1 MSSQLRARDVKKPK
15 TQITNIVAK
24 AQLVPPF
31 TLSSL
36 ELKYPFDHGK
46 KYNHKQTFHGARISI
61 LHDPFKFSV
70 FRTGTVMSLVSH
82 SLNELAD
89 SFTWLSSFLA
99 DFNLRLSDKH
109 DIVNITALS
118 DFLCAFNLFELVSHL
133 PFDSSY
139 DPTPQPSDKDELL
152 HLVDC
157 ITVYF
162 HDKAPRYTALIFPSG
177 KVIFTGFKFIPT
189 LKFHARELSSLLSKI
204 SLDHPEVIAK

>member
-1 MSSQLRARDVKKPK
+1 MPSQLRARDVKKPK

-36 ELKYPFDHGK
+36 ESKYPFDHGK
-46 KYNHKQTFHGARISI
+46 NYNHKQTFHGARISI
-61 LHDPFKFSV
+61 PHDPFKFSV
-70 FRTGTVMSLVSH
+70 FRTGTVMSLVSR
-82 SLNELAD
+82 SLNQLDD

-99 DFNLRLSDKH
+99 DFNLQLADKH

-118 DFLCAFNLFELVSHL
+118 DFFCAFNLFELVSRLHS
-133 PFDSSY
+133 DSSF
-139 DPTPQPSDKDELL
+139 DPSPLYSGKDDQL
-152 HLVDC
+152 HLDC
-157 ITVYF
+157 ITFYF
-162 HDKAPRYTALIFPSG
+162 SESPRYTALIFSTG